1 MRNMDKKTYR
11 LKCRILARKVA
22 KMKLRPHQIPEYLS
36 RQKWF
41 MQIQGVAL
49 SQKGRKGLTKFAK
62 GGAYRMFGKE
72 WCDECMREELIRT
85 GMYTA
90 VEPTKNPDD
99 IDSYY
104 DVSLVEELAKS

>member
-41 MQIQGVAL
+41 MEIQGVVL
-49 SQKGRKGLTKFAK
+49 SQKGQTKFAK

-72 WCDECMREELIRT
+72 WCDECMREELVHT
-85 GMYTA
+85 GSYAA
-90 VEPTKNPDD
+90 VVPTKNPKD

-104 DVSLVEELAKS
+104 DVSLIGESIEP